1 LEGERAH
8 LNGVE
13 KCRYDPNGN
22 MASRSGQA
30 LTYDAENRL
39 VTHGATAYAYNGD
52 GARVKR
58 VMSGTTSPNQFGV

>member
-1 LEGERAH
+1 
-8 LNGVE
+8 
-13 KCRYDPNGN
+13 